1 MNKIIL
7 ALGSNIQQK
16 YHMRQ
21 AVALLCD
28 TFKNMYFTEPCW
40 TKPIGLDSE
49 DFLNGMASAETN
61 LSVEE
66 VLAHLKS
73 IEKSCGR
80 TPQESKRGVIPM
92 DIDLLMYAGQLFH
105 EEDWER
111 PYVRRLYE
119 QLTGE

>member
-7 ALGSNIQQK
+7 ALGSNIQQE

-28 TFKNMYFTEPCW
+28 TFKNINFADPCW
-40 TKPIGLDSE
+40 TKPIGLDSD
-49 DFLNGMASAETN
+49 DFLNGMVSAETE

-66 VLAHLKS
+66 VQLRLKD
-73 IEKSCGR
+73 IEKACGR
-80 TPQESKRGVIPM
+80 TPQSSRCGIIPM

-105 EEDWER
+105 EEDWKR
-111 PYVRRLYE
+111 PYIIKLYD